1 MRPVMYTCSVLGTVA
16 VGTYC
21 AQMSVHE
28 GLGNIPLNE
37 MTGKSV
43 FIRHYPSPP
52 PTMSVIYIASVGS

>member
-1 MRPVMYTCSVLGTVA
+1 MRTVMYTCSVLGTVA

-37 MTGKSV
+37 MTEKSV

-52 PTMSVIYIASVGS
+52 LPPP